1 MTNPFMPL
9 LVGPNGTV
17 NEEALALALRAEIEN
32 LELLT
37 EAVSVASRYNTK
49 IPLLADELM
58 NRTVGL
64 AQAAWL
70 VDLETS
76 YKMAYSGFGRK
87 RLAWAIDMEK
97 NKNKNHENDDELCEG
112 KS

>member
-1 MTNPFMPL
+1 MTNPFMPF
-9 LVGPNGTV
+9 LVGSNGTV

-32 LELLT
+32 LEQLT
-37 EAVSVASRYNTK
+37 EAASVTSRHNTE
-49 IPLLADELM
+49 IPLLVDELM

-64 AQAAWL
+64 AQAVWF

-76 YKMAYSGFGRK
+76 YKVAYSDLGRK

-97 NKNKNHENDDELCEG
+97 NKNENHENDDELCEG